1 MCATV
6 MQAAVTRRCGA
17 AVVWAGFGGAMLLT
31 GWGLWRMAINPTYRA
46 FLGVSWLFLV
56 SSVFTLAK
64 TLRDAH
70 EAALAD
76 AHARAKAVLKPSAD

>member
-6 MQAAVTRRCGA
+6 MQAAETRRCGA

-70 EAALAD
+70 EAALAE
-76 AHARAKAVLKPSAD
+76 ARAQGRAEAER

>member
-1 MCATV
+1 ME
-6 MQAAVTRRCGA
+6 
-17 AVVWAGFGGAMLLT
+17 
-31 GWGLWRMAINPTYRA
+31 INPTWKAY
-46 FLGVSWLFLV
+46 LGVCWLFLI

-76 AHARAKAVLKPSAD
+76 ARRDGMRSMREAE